1 MQTQEKTDALSRE
14 VLTVARNALLV
25 NLRFLDTALGLLPF
39 TPRPGQPLATDGHT
53 IFYDPRA
60 LLRAYRDEQSVAA
73 RDYLHLVLH
82 CILRHFSVPDGANR
96 TLWDLACDVSVEYAI
111 SNLGLSALSAA
122 REARQ
127 QTVFTALLQAPGILT
142 AEKLYRYYLSH
153 PPDDMTL
160 RDRFLADDHTLWR
173 ADVLP
178 RWQGVAARVQVD
190 METFSQ
196 REDGALLQGLRAVT
210 REKSDFSEFLRKFA
224 ARGERLKI
232 DPDEFDYSF
241 YAYGQQL
248 YKDVL
253 LIEPVEYRE
262 TRVARSFVLAV
273 EIHGAVD
280 AARSL
285 VRQAWQALMATSHAH
300 APVRLYLLSNGTAAD
315 ISARAALEQALE
327 RLSPAEETPDFRPA
341 FRQTDRMLNRRELQ
355 NLKGLLYI
363 TDTPAPFPAQMPR
376 YPAAFVFVRDDY
388 SAPDVPPWAIR
399 LLLQRDEIGVETN
412 ESE

>member
-39 TPRPGQPLATDGHT
+39 TLRPGQPLATDGYT

-60 LLRAYRDEQSVAA
+60 LLRAYRDEQSVVA

-96 TLWDLACDVSVEYAI
+96 ALWDLACDVSVEYAI

-173 ADVLP
+173 ADALP

-232 DPDEFDYSF
+232 DPDE
-241 YAYGQQL
+241 
-248 YKDVL
+248 
-253 LIEPVEYRE
+253 
-262 TRVARSFVLAV
+262 
-273 EIHGAVD
+273 
-280 AARSL
+280 
-285 VRQAWQALMATSHAH
+285 
-300 APVRLYLLSNGTAAD
+300 
-315 ISARAALEQALE
+315 
-327 RLSPAEETPDFRPA
+327 
-341 FRQTDRMLNRRELQ
+341 
-355 NLKGLLYI
+355 
-363 TDTPAPFPAQMPR
+363 
-376 YPAAFVFVRDDY
+376 
-388 SAPDVPPWAIR
+388 
-399 LLLQRDEIGVETN
+399 
-412 ESE
+412 